1 MAESGLGTPVECCG
15 FFRHSGTAESTG
27 LQTPE
32 DLQLPLLHEN
42 GEARAFYASLP
53 KPVLVGMEA
62 TGHAQW
68 FERMLVELG
77 QELWIGHASEIRAGV
92 VRKQKTDARD
102 AAHLLDLLVEKR
114 FPRIWIPSPAERDTR
129 QLLRHRYKLVCF
141 RTSIKNQLHA
151 LAMSQGVCRKKK
163 LFTAQGR
170 EELEKLSL
178 DPWASRRRQELL
190 DLLDRFHPLIDELDR
205 AVQQQAQSHA
215 EAARLMTHP
224 GVGPVTALAF
234 AVTLGPVARFR
245 RSKQVVSYLG
255 LNPKEHSSGGHQ
267 HMSSISKQG
276 NTMMRWLLVEAAQ
289 TAVRFDPEL
298 LRLYQR
304 LKFRRGASVA
314 KVAVARKLA
323 VKLYWMLRTTA
334 PGAQT
339 APMQGSPGGTLVP
352 QMGSRC

>member
-1 MAESGLGTPVECCG
+1 MLIIGCDFHPRYQQIAMMDTETGELVE
-15 FFRHSGTAESTG
+15 RRLE
-27 LQTPE
+27 
-32 DLQLPLLHEN
+32 HEN

-62 TGHAQW
+62 TGYAQW
-68 FERMLVELG
+68 LERMLAELG
-77 QELWIGHASEIRAGV
+77 HELWIGHASEIRAGV

-102 AAHLLDLLVEKR
+102 AAHLLRLLLENR
-114 FPRIWIPSPAERDTR
+114 FPRIWIPSPAERDAR

-141 RTSIKNQLHA
+141 RVSVKNQLHG

-178 DPWASRRRQELL
+178 GPWASRRRQELL
-190 DLLDRFHPLIDELDR
+190 GMLDQLNPVIEELDR
-205 AVQQQAQSHA
+205 AVQQEA
-215 EAARLMTHP
+215 ESRADAARLMTHP

-234 AVTLGPVARFR
+234 VLTLGPMARFP

-255 LNPKEHSSGGHQ
+255 LNPKERSSGDKQ
-267 HMSSISKQG
+267 HTYAISKQG

-298 LRLYQR
+298 QRVYQR
-304 LKFRRGASVA
+304 LKFRKGASVA
-314 KVAVARKLA
+314 KVAIARKLA
-323 VKLYWMLRTTA
+323 VKLYWMLRATA
-334 PGAQT
+334 SCAQQ
-339 APMQGSPGGTLVP
+339 APMQGSSRGTLVP
-352 QMGSRC
+352 QVGSSF